1 MILACG
7 LPFHFGEIAMISG
20 GILMG
25 AAIVGKLCW
34 CYLKSKFARMVK
46 GCNATCGC
54 ECKCDCCEHETP

>member
-34 CYLKSKFARMVK
+34 CYVKSKFARLVK
-46 GCNATCGC
+46 GCNATCGWVC
-54 ECKCDCCEHETP
+54 